1 MNQVK
6 KNIFRILLIIFGL
19 AAMPMVSQ
27 SFGETPEHKRMWKK
41 FGRKK
46 HRDAFNPNVD
56 SKTNKATH
64 ETSRKLAKE
73 DKKVLK
79 RANKEAMKQFRKNK
93 RKVNSNK

>member
-1 MNQVK
+1 M
-6 KNIFRILLIIFGL
+6 L
-19 AAMPMVSQ
+19 SQ
-27 SFGETPEHKRMWKK
+27 NFGETPEHKRMWKK

-64 ETSRKLAKE
+64 ATSRRLAKE
-73 DKKVLK
+73 DKKTLK

-93 RKVNSNK
+93 RNVNSHK